1 MNKARQSMGTRARPG
16 SGYALTGGSCVASVT
31 DRVTMTSNDELLQL
45 VRAVATRADR
55 QAFAVLFKHFAPRVK
70 GYLVGSGS
78 SAMLAEELTQET
90 MVILWRKAE
99 SFDPRRA
106 GLSTWI
112 FTIARNLRIDH
123 YRKELLRDGAEQTED
138 WDADQQPADAR
149 AAPDDFLLLAQRAQR
164 LRTALQALPDDQLRA
179 LRLSYFEDQAH
190 SRIAQELGVPL
201 GTVKSR
207 IRLAV
212 NQLRRLLDGID
223 S

>member
-1 MNKARQSMGTRARPG
+1 MAP
-16 SGYALTGGSCVASVT
+16 VT
-31 DRVTMTSNDELLQL
+31 DRANMRNNDEL
-45 VRAVATRADR
+45 VGWMRAVATRADR
-55 QAFAVLFKHFAPRVK
+55 QAFAALFKHFAPRIK

-78 SAMLAEELTQET
+78 AGPLAEELTQET
-90 MVILWRKAE
+90 MVALWRKAA
-99 SFDPRRA
+99 SFDPQRA

-123 YRKELLRDGAEQTED
+123 QRHAALGAGNDRPND

-149 AAPDDFLLLAQRAQR
+149 AAPEDMVLLAQRAQGI
-164 LRTALQALPDDQLRA
+164 QRA
-179 LRLSYFEDQAH
+179 LRELPDEQCRVLRMSYFEDQTH
-190 SRIAQELGVPL
+190 TDIARELGLPL

-212 NQLRRLLDGID
+212 TQLRQLLDGID